1 MTCVLVDDLRGKQTD
16 GSIELAATIRIG
28 EARQNVWFRVDGPPV
43 SGSAN
48 PFLAVALIPAM
59 RRGLPLRIEGRISPR
74 VLRGA
79 DRVQQTMSVWNEN
92 LRSIDVQA
100 REIVPSTRASDDAG
114 GAFFSGG
121 VDSFYTV
128 QKHRDRLTH
137 LIFVHGF
144 DIPLGHAAFRK
155 RVSAALRRAA
165 RELEL
170 EFVEVE
176 TNLRHFADP
185 HASWARDYHGSAMA
199 AVALLLAPRFRKI
212 YIPSSYGYSFLFP
225 HGSHPGLDPLWSSE
239 SVEIVHDGC
248 EATRFEKVEALA
260 SWGTALRTLRVCW
273 QLEDGVYNCC
283 ECRKCLWTMAFL
295 RACGALE
302 RAETFDQPLDLAA
315 LRRRPPEQQDER
327 ARFVQALAVIERRG
341 GDPELSEAL
350 RSALGA
356 RDRWA
361 TPGSF
366 GRLLARARRL
376 VAQVGRS

>member
-1 MTCVLVDDLRGKQTD
+1 MTCILVDDLRGKEAD

-28 EARQNVWFRVDGPPV
+28 EAGQDVWFRVDGPPV
-43 SGSAN
+43 TESAN

-59 RRGLPLRIEGRISPR
+59 RRGLPLRIEGGISPR

-92 LRSIDVQA
+92 LRIVDVRA
-100 REIVPSTRASDDAG
+100 GEVVSATRESGDAV

-121 VDSFYTV
+121 VDSFYTI

-144 DIPLGHAAFRK
+144 DIPLGRAAFREH
-155 RVSAALRRAA
+155 VAAALRRAA
-165 RELEL
+165 RELRLEL
-170 EFVEVE
+170 VEVE
-176 TNLRHFADP
+176 TNLRCFADP
-185 HASWARDYHGSAMA
+185 HASWGRDYHGSAMA

-212 YIPSSYGYSFLFP
+212 YIPSSYGYAFLFP

-260 SWGTALRTLRVCW
+260 SWETALRTLRVCW
-273 QLEDGVYNCC
+273 KLEDGVYNCC

-302 RAETFDQPLDLAA
+302 RAETFDRPLDLAA
-315 LRRRPPEQQDER
+315 LRRSRPEQQDER
-327 ARFVQALAVIERRG
+327 ARFVQALAAIERRG

-361 TPGSF
+361 TRGGV
-366 GRLLARARRL
+366 GRVLTRARRL
-376 VAQVGRS
+376 VARVGRS